1 MELSEAV
8 KERILKLSTRKNST
22 LHRLSLDCGIA
33 YSTLSSFMNGKCKS
47 PNLTTVLHLCEGLGI
62 ELNEFFTDEVFKDVV
77 DD

>member
-1 MELSEAV
+1 MELSEAE
-8 KERILKLSTRKNST
+8 KERILKLSTRKNIT
-22 LHRLSLDCGIA
+22 LHRLSLDSGIA

-62 ELNEFFTDEVFKDVV
+62 ELNAFFTDDVFKDVV